1 MTRANR
7 DRDNSGTAQAPRRTP
22 AGIEEELSAVEEE
35 MMDIPTFS
43 PGYDILSRRR
53 NELLIELEQA
63 RVSVAQRDIILINKP
78 I

>member
-1 MTRANR
+1 MTHAHR
-7 DRDNSGTAQAPRRTP
+7 DRDNGGTAQAPRRTP

-53 NELLIELEQA
+53 NELLIELEQT
-63 RVSVAQRDIILINKP
+63 RIPVELRDIILTNKP